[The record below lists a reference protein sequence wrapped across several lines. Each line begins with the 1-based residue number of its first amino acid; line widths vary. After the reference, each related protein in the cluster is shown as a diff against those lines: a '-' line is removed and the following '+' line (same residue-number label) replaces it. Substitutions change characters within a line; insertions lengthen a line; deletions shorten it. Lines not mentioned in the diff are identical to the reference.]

1 MSWLGG
7 LKAKVLVSEPLTKHT
22 TIKAGPKAEL
32 WIEPLDKEDLMA
44 LIKKA
49 RSLKKEYFIL
59 GLGSK
64 VLFKKKRIP
73 LVIHLGSE
81 NFKRCVVEG
90 NDIIASAGVA
100 LNKLLAFA
108 YENGLGGLEFLNGIP
123 ASVGGALMLNAGVGW
138 PVRLEIGTFVYEA
151 EVMDKLGRIKTL
163 SQEELKFEYRRSNLK
178 SYVILGARF
187 RLFKKR
193 KKNIRIK
200 MEKFWDYRKAT
211 QDLDYPSAG
220 CVFKN
225 CDGQSSG
232 RLIDLCGLKG
242 KRIGDARISAR
253 HANFISNL
261 GKADAKDILSLMKLA
276 QRKVKAKFG
285 ITLEPEIQIV

>member
-1 MSWLGG
+1 MSWFNG
-7 LKAKVLVSEPLTKHT
+7 LKAKILVSEPLTKHT

-32 WIEPLDKEDLMA
+32 WIEPFDREDLMA

-49 RSLKKEYFIL
+49 GSLKKEYFIL

-64 VLFKKKRIP
+64 VLFKKKKVP

-81 NFKRCVVEG
+81 NFKRCAVEG
-90 NDIIASAGVA
+90 NDIIASAGLA

-138 PVRLEIGTFVYEA
+138 PERLEIGTFVHEA
-151 EVMDKLGRIKTL
+151 EVMDKSGRIKTL
-163 SQEELKFEYRRSNLK
+163 SQQELKFEYRRSNLK
-178 SYVILGARF
+178 SRVILSARF

-193 KKNIRIK
+193 KKNIRLK
-200 MEKFWDYRKAT
+200 MEKFRDYRKAT
-211 QDLDYPSAG
+211 QDLRHPSAG
-220 CVFKN
+220 CIFKN
-225 CDGQSSG
+225 RNGQSSG

-242 KRIGDARISAR
+242 KRIGGAQISAR
-253 HANFISNL
+253 HGNFIINL
-261 GKADAKDILSLMKLA
+261 AKADSKDILSLMKLA
-276 QRKVKAKFG
+276 QRRVWEKFG
-285 ITLEPEIQIV
+285 IKLEPEIQII

>member
-7 LKAKVLVSEPLTKHT
+7 LKAKVLVGEPLTKHT
-22 TIKAGPKAEL
+22 TIKVGPKAGL

-64 VLFKKKRIP
+64 VLFKKKSIP
-73 LVIHLGSE
+73 LVIHLGSD
-81 NFKRCVVEG
+81 NFKRCALEG

-123 ASVGGALMLNAGVGW
+123 ATVGGALMLNAGVSW

-178 SYVILGARF
+178 SQVILGARF

-200 MEKFWDYRKAT
+200 MEKFRDYRKAT
-211 QDLDYPSAG
+211 QDLGYPSAG

-225 CDGQSSG
+225 CDGQASG

-242 KRIGDARISAR
+242 RRIGGAQISAR
-253 HANFISNL
+253 HANFIINL

-276 QRKVKAKFG
+276 QRKVRAKFG
-285 ITLEPEIQIV
+285 ITLEPEIRII

>member
-1 MSWLGG
+1 MNWLGG
-7 LKAKVLVSEPLTKHT
+7 LKAKVLVNEPLTKHT
-22 TIKAGPKAEL
+22 TIKVGPKAEL
-32 WIEPLDKEDLMA
+32 WIEPFDREDLRA

-49 RSLKKEYFIL
+49 RSLKKEYVIL

-64 VLFKKKRIP
+64 VLFKKKKVP

-81 NFKRCVVEG
+81 NFKRCALEG

-100 LNKLLAFA
+100 LPKLLAFA
-108 YENGLGGLEFLNGIP
+108 YDNSLGGLEFLNGIP

-138 PVRLEIGTFVYEA
+138 PVRLEIGTFVHEV
-151 EVMDKLGRIKTL
+151 EVMDAGGRIKTV
-163 SQEELKFEYRRSNLK
+163 SREELKFEYRRSNLK
-178 SYVILGARF
+178 SQVILGARF

-200 MEKFWDYRKAT
+200 MEKFRDYRKAT
-211 QDLDYPSAG
+211 QDLGYPSAG

-225 CDGQSSG
+225 CDGQASG

-242 KRIGDARISAR
+242 KRIGDARISGR
-253 HANFISNL
+253 HANFIINL
-261 GKADAKDILSLMKLA
+261 GKADSEDIVSLMKLA
-276 QRKVKAKFG
+276 QRKVREKFG
-285 ITLEPEIQIV
+285 VTLEPEIQII

>member
-7 LKAKVLVSEPLTKHT
+7 LRAKILVNEPLAKHT
-22 TIKAGPKAEL
+22 TIKAGSKAEL
-32 WIEPLDKEDLMA
+32 WIEPSDKEDLRA
-44 LIKKA
+44 LIK
-49 RSLKKEYFIL
+49 RCGSLKKEYVIL

-64 VLFKKKRIP
+64 VLFKKKKVP
-73 LVIHLGSE
+73 LVIHLGSD
-81 NFKRCVVEG
+81 NFKRCALEG

-100 LNKLLAFA
+100 LNKLLFFA

-138 PVRLEIGTFVYEA
+138 PKRLEIGTFVYEV
-151 EVMDKLGRIKTL
+151 EVMDKSGRIKTL
-163 SQEELKFEYRRSNLK
+163 SQQELKFEYRRSNLK
-178 SYVILGARF
+178 SRVILGARF

-200 MEKFWDYRKAT
+200 MEKFKDYRKAT
-211 QDLDYPSAG
+211 QDLGHPSAG

-225 CDGQSSG
+225 CNGQPSG

-242 KRIGDARISAR
+242 SRIGGAQISAR
-253 HANFISNL
+253 HANFIINSA
-261 GKADAKDILSLMKLA
+261 KADSKDIVSLMKLA
-276 QRKVKAKFG
+276 QRKVRAKFG
-285 ITLEPEIQIV
+285 VTLEPEIQII